1 MQRLLSPMWDRVA
14 PVDPSTV
21 AQPTH
26 ADEDASHGV
35 LLHRAALV
43 GRACDVH
50 VDKCED
56 WARRS
61 VHLWRLRKDDTNS
74 T

>member
-14 PVDPSTV
+14 PADPSTV
-21 AQPTH
+21 AEPSTN
-26 ADEDASHGV
+26 DDTSHV
-35 LLHRAALV
+35 ALLHRACLV
-43 GRACDVH
+43 GKACDVH

-61 VHLWRLRKDDTNS
+61 VHLWRLRVDDPNS